1 VHVLNTSPTLAVQN
15 KTLREAWSGMKPTV
29 EYFKVFRYLAHV
41 YVPDH
46 KRMMTKAYCVFY

>member
-29 EYFKVFRYLAHV
+29 EYFKIFRYLAHV